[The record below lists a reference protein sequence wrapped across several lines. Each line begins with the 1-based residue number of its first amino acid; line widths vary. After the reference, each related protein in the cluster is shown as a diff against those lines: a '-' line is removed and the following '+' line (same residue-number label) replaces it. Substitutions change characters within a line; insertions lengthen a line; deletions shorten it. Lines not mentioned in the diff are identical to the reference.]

1 VDLTTWILITV
12 TAGLLLSLL
21 VYRIATNTVRGFQQ
35 FRRDERITERLLS
48 GETGYP
54 IAGQQEA
61 TDFSGGELARRARR
75 SVFVRRIMQIFI
87 TIFGL
92 LIGVMIIF
100 DGCYGWLGWCP
111 EPASSAEKNWAS
123 GMVGA
128 VVGFWLTKA

>member
-21 VYRIATNTVRGFQQ
+21 VYRIATNRVRGFQQ
-35 FRRDERITERLLS
+35 FRRDERITERLL
-48 GETGYP
+48 GGADYP

-75 SVFVRRIMQIFI
+75 NVLVRRIVQIFI

-92 LIGVMIIF
+92 VIGIMIIF
-100 DGCYGWLGWCP
+100 DGCYGWLGWCS
-111 EPASSAEKNWAS
+111 EPASSVEKNWAS
-123 GMVGA
+123 GIVGT
-128 VVGFWLTKA
+128 VVGFWLIRGA